1 MKNIKITD
9 IAKASGVSHATVA
22 RVIHKNGYVSEE
34 NRVKIERL
42 IQEMGYIP
50 NRAAQ
55 SLKGSPSQLIGH
67 LTVFN
72 PNMLFTKISYA
83 VNHAAVQQGFHILT
97 MSSHPRMNEEEA
109 QINELIGRR
118 VDGVIIT
125 SNIFISRDLI
135 QRLSA
140 LSIPVVMI
148 ERTLDI
154 PYVDCIQVDDL
165 NGSQRAVQHIIAK
178 GHRRIGFIGSQTI
191 LPHSDVEHL
200 RYQGYIHACHDS
212 NLDIKDEYVCLTNE
226 YSVEDGYQA
235 AEALMKLANPP
246 SAIFATSDIF
256 IAGVL
261 QCFQKHG
268 VKVPDDV
275 SLVGY
280 DDTLSSLMAPP
291 ITSVG
296 LSHDKIGERAI
307 QLILR
312 RMADWN
318 VHSQCVK
325 IETVLID
332 RHSVKPI
339 KNEGN

>member
-9 IAKASGVSHATVA
+9 IAKAAGVSHATVA

-34 NRVKIERL
+34 NRVKIEQL
-42 IQEMGYIP
+42 IQDMGYIP

-55 SLKGSPSQLIGH
+55 SLKGSPSHLLGH

-83 VNHAAVQQGFHILT
+83 VNQAAAQQGFHVLT

-125 SNIFISRDLI
+125 SNVFISRELI
-135 QRLSA
+135 QRLTA

-148 ERTLDI
+148 ERTLEL
-154 PYVDCIQVDDL
+154 PYVERIQVDDL
-165 NGSQRAVQHIIAK
+165 RGSQQAVQHIIAK
-178 GHRRIGFIGSQTI
+178 GHRRIGFVGRQAI
-191 LPHSDVEHL
+191 LPHSDVENM
-200 RYQGYIHACHDS
+200 RYQGYLQTCHDS
-212 NLDIKDEYVCLTNE
+212 NLELTE
-226 YSVEDGYQA
+226 DYIRLTHKYSVEAGFQA
-235 AEALMKLANPP
+235 AEALMSLTTAP

-261 QCFQKHG
+261 QCFQKRG
-268 VKVPDDV
+268 IRVPEDV

-280 DDTLSSLMAPP
+280 DDTLSSLLAPP

-296 LSHDKIGERAI
+296 LSHEKIGEQAI
-307 QLILR
+307 HLIMR
-312 RMADWN
+312 RMDDWN
-318 VHSQCVK
+318 APAQSVM

-332 RHSVKPI
+332 RLSVKQI
-339 KNEGN
+339 